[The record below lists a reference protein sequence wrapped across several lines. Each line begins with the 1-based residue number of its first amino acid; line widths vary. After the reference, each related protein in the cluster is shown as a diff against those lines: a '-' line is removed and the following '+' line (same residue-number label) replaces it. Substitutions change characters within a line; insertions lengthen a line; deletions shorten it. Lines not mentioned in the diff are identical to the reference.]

1 MTFLVQKDNQIIFLN
16 SKKIYNFKNFI
27 NFQYYALQSLT
38 YLNFYL
44 NIRNKIIVLDTVN
57 FKSKTKKLV
66 TTKLKYWLDD
76 FFNGGKDEYSQNSVI
91 LTNCSRILR
100 SESTNFF

>member
-1 MTFLVQKDNQIIFLN
+1 MPMDALRN
-16 SKKIYNFKNFI
+16 SKSIFFFPKSDFGLHNT
-27 NFQYYALQSLT
+27 SE
-38 YLNFYL
+38 
-44 NIRNKIIVLDTVN
+44 NK
-57 FKSKTKKLV
+57 KSKTKKLV